1 MQGKQEIVKR
11 SFDIAASFLGLLF
24 LSPVIALVAL
34 TIKIDDGGPVLFSQ
48 VRMGKGFAPF
58 TLYKF
63 RTMVVEAEKKGS
75 AITAGGDERITGIG
89 RILRKYKLDE
99 LPQLVNVL
107 KGEMSIV
114 GPRPED
120 PHYVEIFH
128 DDYRAILIVRPGIT
142 DYATLE
148 FRNEETIL
156 AEYDDPE
163 EAYVEVILPQKL
175 QLSKRYISEQSFFRD
190 ILIILNTLLSIVTRD

>member
-1 MQGKQEIVKR
+1 MQRKQEIAKR
-11 SFDIAASFLGLLF
+11 AFDITASSLGLFF
-24 LSPVIALVAL
+24 LSPVILLIAL
-34 TIKIDDGGPVLFSQ
+34 TIKLDDGGPALFSQ
-48 VRMGKGFAPF
+48 ARVGKGFTPF

-63 RTMVVEAEKKGS
+63 RTMVVEAEKKGA
-75 AITAGGDERITGIG
+75 AITAGGDERITTIG
-89 RILRKYKLDE
+89 RFLRKYKLDE
-99 LPQLVNVL
+99 LPQLANVL

-120 PHYVEIFH
+120 PHYVELFR
-128 DDYRAILIVRPGIT
+128 DDYQTILTVRPGIT

-163 EAYVEVILPQKL
+163 KAYIESILPQKL
-175 QLSKRYISEQSFFRD
+175 QLSKRYISEQSFTGD
-190 ILIILNTLLSIVTRD
+190 ILIIFKTLISIVSRD